1 MLQRNRLL
9 YLLSSILFLIS
20 QPLDRKKPAAAC
32 SICTQTTYS
41 SETPSYT
48 STPIKVS
55 PVVLDIAGDST
66 SIVNMAPV
74 VSSRALEDPPVTP
87 LSDHDAI
94 DDRPPSASSR
104 VLGIPSL
111 DDVFQ
116 DAIPSPVSPISCSSS
131 LMSFEDLA
139 PITPEPPKEVLEA
152 DD

>member
-1 MLQRNRLL
+1 
-9 YLLSSILFLIS
+9 
-20 QPLDRKKPAAAC
+20 
-32 SICTQTTYS
+32 
-41 SETPSYT
+41 
-48 STPIKVS
+48 
-55 PVVLDIAGDST
+55 
-66 SIVNMAPV
+66 MAPV

-87 LSDHDAI
+87 LSDYDAI

-104 VLGIPSL
+104 VHGIPSL

-139 PITPEPPKEVLEA
+139 PITPEPLKEVLEA